1 MSGALRSVRLSIN
14 LPPKYTADV
23 DNMFLVFTISFY
35 NLQLR
40 ASSLTWRRCLFFFY
54 ILQFPVNKIFSS
66 CTFTI
71 SLSLALIFL
80 FFLTHLRH
88 RFLKFTTKYSQLNHI
103 SLIYL
108 DHQKEIIT
116 NQKIQEV
123 SLMKRNLWLYALT
136 AAMAASMGMTAFA
149 GQWYRTPQA
158 GGGRKTTAPTR
169 YPSGNGWMEIKMAST
184 NATHLIQTDICT
196 RIQQPRTAIQ

>member
-66 CTFTI
+66 APLPFH
-71 SLSLALIFL
+71 LSLPDFPLLLDTPPPQIPQG
-80 FFLTHLRH
+80 
-88 RFLKFTTKYSQLNHI
+88 FTTKYSQLNHI

-108 DHQKEIIT
+108 FYQKENIT

-123 SLMKRNLWLYALT
+123 SL
-136 AAMAASMGMTAFA
+136 
-149 GQWYRTPQA
+149 
-158 GGGRKTTAPTR
+158 
-169 YPSGNGWMEIKMAST
+169 
-184 NATHLIQTDICT
+184 
-196 RIQQPRTAIQ
+196 